1 MKKLN
6 RLGWTAGFSFTAYG
20 TRFGIRTNDSSVLE
34 QIPNYLPLGWQPD
47 PSPEVDILYS
57 LRVGGPGQRKGVRHY
72 HLVYAGASQLVRTTE
87 LDKALKSFEAH
98 IQLLAAY
105 LAEGYLFVHAGVVG
119 WQGEAIVIPGRSFS
133 GKTSL
138 VAALVK
144 AGATYYSDE
153 FTLLDRQG
161 RVHPYPVPLSI
172 RDEAGKNA
180 RKHPVEQLGGQAGQ
194 TPLPVGLIVVTNYQA
209 GARWQPRTL
218 SPGRAMLALMD
229 NTVAA
234 RKNPEFSLP
243 ILQQVAA
250 RAKAV
255 KSRRGEAAEVAESL
269 LRCLVG
275 EGIPSPVSF

>member
-1 MKKLN
+1 MKKIN

-20 TRFGIRTNDSSVLE
+20 TRFGVRANDPSILARV
-34 QIPNYLPLGWQPD
+34 PDYLPLGWQPD

-57 LRVGGPGQRKGVRHY
+57 LRVGGPGKRKGVRHY
-72 HLVYAGASQLVRTTE
+72 HLVYAGAGQLARTT
-87 LDKALKSFEAH
+87 DIDQALKSFEAH
-98 IQLLAAY
+98 IQLLTAY

-119 WQGEAIVIPGRSFS
+119 WQGQAIVIPGRSFS

-161 RVHPYPVPLSI
+161 LVHPYPVPLSI
-172 RDEAGKNA
+172 RDAMGKNA
-180 RKHPVEQLGGQAGQ
+180 RKHSVEQLGGQAGQ
-194 TPLPVGLIVVTNYQA
+194 APLPVGLIVITTYQA
-209 GARWQPRTL
+209 GARWRPRTL

-234 RKNPEFSLP
+234 RKAPEFSLP
-243 ILQQVAA
+243 ILQQVAGKA
-250 RAKAV
+250 RAV
-255 KSRRGEAAEVAESL
+255 KSSRGEAATVIKPL
-269 LRCLVG
+269 LRCLAG
-275 EGIPSPVSF
+275 G